1 MVAIMP
7 SLLPLE
13 NIRVT
18 FSPSSWGRRTVL
30 FDGMSRASFKRKRHF
45 NKLKLS
51 RKAGMPLTTTIR
63 SLLDEPF
70 LNIETI
76 ATIPSAPLNTTQD
89 LISNCK
95 EKDFLGTGIASVVDE
110 DFSALNPFGSMY
122 ELITPE
128 KAEEC
133 RRYFRNVE
141 VS

>member
-18 FSPSSWGRRTVL
+18 FSPSTWGRRTVL
-30 FDGMSRASFKRKRHF
+30 FDSVSRASFKRKRHF

-51 RKAGMPLTTTIR
+51 RKA
-63 SLLDEPF
+63 
-70 LNIETI
+70 
-76 ATIPSAPLNTTQD
+76 D